1 MSSGQPLTNP
11 TDDADRVRFRVPSR
25 IHGSTALT
33 NAPPDTHEATGK
45 VASIFHKRFQ
55 CTLYLVFTPSSPSS
69 SAFSQTQTQ
78 ASPTRTIAKAR
89 GCPNF
94 PFARSAKEESSYYSF
109 SI

>member
-11 TDDADRVRFRVPSR
+11 TNDADRVRFRVPSR
-25 IHGSTALT
+25 VYGSTALT

-45 VASIFHKRFQ
+45 VASIFYKRFK
-55 CTLYLVFTPSSPSS
+55 CTLYLFLTRSCPSS
-69 SAFSQTQTQ
+69 SAFSQTQ

-94 PFARSAKEESSYYSF
+94 PFARSAKEESSYCSF